1 MTRTEQEEFWA
12 GGFGDAYVD
21 RNQGEARVA
30 SDTALFAQVLRTAR
44 PIGSV
49 LELGANIGMNML
61 ALRNLLPSASMAAVE
76 INQKAVQVLRAIPRV
91 QVHPVSIFEPGDV
104 GVHDLVMCK
113 GFMIHIALKNAL
125 DLYGAM
131 REAIRRCI
139 CPAEDGSPRPVE
151 VSYRGHEGKLLKRDF
166 AGELL
171 DRFAGLRL
179 VDHGFAWHRD
189 PLCPQDDLNW
199 FRLEKT
205 EQT

>member
-30 SDTALFAQVLRTAR
+30 SNTALFSRVLRAAR

-61 ALRNLLPSASMAAVE
+61 ALRNLLPSASFAAVE
-76 INQKAVQVLRAIPRV
+76 INQQAVQALRHIPRV
-91 QVHPVSIFEPGDV
+91 QVHPVSIFELGDV
-104 GVHDLVMCK
+104 GVHDLVLCK
-113 GFMIHIALKNAL
+113 GVMIHIAPEKLP
-125 DLYGAM
+125 DLYDLM
-131 REAIRRCI
+131 YRTSRRYLCL
-139 CPAEDGSPRPVE
+139 AEYYSPRPVE
-151 VSYRGHEGKLLKRDF
+151 ISYRGHEGKLFKRDF

-179 VDHGFAWHRD
+179 VDYGFAWHRD

-199 FRLEKT
+199 FLLEKT